1 MILVSDSRF
10 LSDDGGMSIPV
21 NLVFLMNAVDY
32 LSGDK
37 ELISLRSR
45 EVTDRP
51 LKKLEDGSRK
61 RWKWANILLPSII
74 IVGLGFIRIRQGN
87 KRADILKQIYE

>member
-1 MILVSDSRF
+1 
-10 LSDDGGMSIPV
+10 MSIPV
-21 NLVFLMNAVDY
+21 NLIFLMNAVDY

-74 IVGLGFIRIRQGN
+74 IVGLGFMRIRHGN